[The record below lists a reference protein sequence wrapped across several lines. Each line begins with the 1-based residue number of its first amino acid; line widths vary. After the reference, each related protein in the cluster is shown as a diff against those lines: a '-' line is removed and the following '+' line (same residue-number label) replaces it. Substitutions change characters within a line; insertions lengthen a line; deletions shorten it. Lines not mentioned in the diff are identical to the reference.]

1 MDSLLK
7 KLSSNSNNSF
17 KTIRDLPNLGVK
29 SCNGAH
35 VGLGKVS
42 KRLFKKYRYYYNS
55 ISPIVSGLVNGF
67 VYYTLSLI
75 VGLVCLIISKKRNTH
90 IYIFTPL
97 VLWVIFATLSIG
109 NMYYNDYIA
118 MAISFLAPIVFSVA
132 CMAGLK
138 KNI

>member
-1 MDSLLK
+1 M
-7 KLSSNSNNSF
+7 
-17 KTIRDLPNLGVK
+17 TIRDLSNIGVK

-42 KRLFKKYRYYYNS
+42 KRLLKKYRYYYNS
-55 ISPIVSGLVNGF
+55 ISPIVSGAVNGF

-75 VGLVCLIISKKRNTH
+75 VGLACLIISKNRNTH
-90 IYIFTPL
+90 IYIFTSL
-97 VLWVIFATLSIG
+97 VLWVVFTTLSIG